1 MKLQNKKTGE
11 VVELVGI
18 TCINGRTFVRFDDGK
33 GIFKFEARSLAEFN
47 EEWEDY
53 EIRKQV
59 KIIIKKDLELSNHLE
74 IFKKAKVEYDKET
87 HYLYIYDYDTG
98 EQLGIFCVI
107 DED

>member
-11 VVELVGI
+11 IVELVGI

-47 EEWEDY
+47 DEWEDY
-53 EIRKQV
+53 EIS
-59 KIIIKKDLELSNHLE
+59 KINYKKDLELSNHLE
-74 IFKKAKVEYDKET
+74 IFKKAKVEHDKET

-98 EQLGIFCVI
+98 KQLGIFCVI